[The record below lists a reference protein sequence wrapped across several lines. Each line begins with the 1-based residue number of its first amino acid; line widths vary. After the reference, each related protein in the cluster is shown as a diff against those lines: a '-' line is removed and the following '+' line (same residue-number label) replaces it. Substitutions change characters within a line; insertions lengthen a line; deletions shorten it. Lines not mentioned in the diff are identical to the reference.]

1 MLRTSHAHN
10 NSPVTTK
17 LTYEDYLKTSN
28 DERLE
33 LLDGVLTMPP
43 APNTAHQ
50 SVQTE
55 LGWRIAQ
62 FVREGQLGHVFFAPT
77 DVVLSHT
84 DVVQPDLLFISRER
98 ADIITPANIQG
109 APDLIVEIR
118 SDSTAERD
126 ETVKRQLYA
135 ERGVKEYWLV
145 DPDAATTTVL
155 LLGKDGY
162 EKVAIYRE
170 GQTLTS
176 PTLQGFNVNLNEIFR
191 ASDQCK
197 SCLIP
202 RLFPRTTQWRRVCL
216 AHVYAIRSTQ
226 RSGLSP

>member
-1 MLRTSHAHN
+1 MIRTKLGR
-10 NSPVTTK
+10 NSSSETSK
-17 LTYEDYLKTSN
+17 LTYEDYLKTSD

-55 LGWRIAQ
+55 LGWRLAQ

-77 DVVLSHT
+77 DVVLSNI

-98 ADIITPANIQG
+98 AGIITPANIQG

-126 ETVKRQLYA
+126 ETVKRRLYA
-135 ERGVKEYWLV
+135 QRGVKAYWLV
-145 DPDAATTTVL
+145 DPNAATTTVL
-155 LLGKDGY
+155 ILREDSYQQVGF
-162 EKVAIYRE
+162 YRQ
-170 GQTLTS
+170 GQNLTS
-176 PTLQGFNVNLNEIFR
+176 PTMHGFTVNLSEIFR
-191 ASDQCK
+191 A
-197 SCLIP
+197 
-202 RLFPRTTQWRRVCL
+202 
-216 AHVYAIRSTQ
+216 
-226 RSGLSP
+226 GG